1 MFEHVWSEFSGI
13 QSMKN
18 VFRLKFHQSII
29 VGGESIGVSFS
40 KLFQYDTLLVCITVA
55 LVKADVLVFINR
67 SR

>member
-1 MFEHVWSEFSGI
+1 
-13 QSMKN
+13 MKN
-18 VFRLKFHQSII
+18 VSRLKFHQSII
-29 VGGESIGVSFS
+29 VGGESIGVSFL

>member
-1 MFEHVWSEFSGI
+1 
-13 QSMKN
+13 MKN
-18 VFRLKFHQSII
+18 VSRLKFHQSII

-55 LVKADVLVFINR
+55 HVKADVLVFINR